1 MLWEKKRKKKRKEEP
16 FPSVPCHRHF
26 LPFLLH
32 LFSLSVFLL
41 FPLFLLQPTPR
52 LVAPSL
58 RDLPHPRPTPLRSSS
73 NHPDLLFFNLTV
85 LVKDSKKIEK
95 RFARPAVKKV
105 QALRGGIEEEKEEA
119 RGKVTKNTEV

>member
-1 MLWEKKRKKKRKEEP
+1 MEEP
-16 FPSVPCHRHF
+16 FPPPVPCHRHF

-32 LFSLSVFLL
+32 LFSLSVSLL
-41 FPLFLLQPTPR
+41 SSPFLLQLTPR

-58 RDLPHPRPTPLRSSS
+58 RDLPHPRPTPPRPPSD
-73 NHPDLLFFNLTV
+73 HPDLLFFNLTV

-105 QALRGGIEEEKEEA
+105 QAHLGEEEEEEA
-119 RGKVTKNTEV
+119 RGKVRKNTEV